1 MTFLEHIYKESK
13 QHNIVNNSEDFSE
26 RLLNKSPSYYRTLK
40 AQKRDANTDLLI
52 GLLSNIT
59 IQRNTHRIHGSNHPV
74 ITQWL
79 DKWESIEEQI
89 AEEVAVRTTNKKAIS
104 TDGLKSI
111 IKALQREEQKRASKL
126 LH

>member
-13 QHNIVNNSEDFSE
+13 QHNLVNNSEEFSE
-26 RLLNKSPSYYRTLK
+26 RLLSKSPSYYRTLK
-40 AQKRDANTDLLI
+40 AQKREANTDLLI

-59 IQRNTHRIHGSNHPV
+59 VQKNVHKTHGSNHPV

-79 DKWESIEEQI
+79 DKWEVIAEQI

-111 IKALQREEQKRASKL
+111 IKALQREEQKRASKIV
-126 LH
+126 H

>member
-1 MTFLEHIYKESK
+1 MTFLQEIYTEAKTN
-13 QHNIVNNSEDFSE
+13 NIVNSSEDFSE
-26 RLLNKSPSYYRTLK
+26 RFMNKSPSYYRTLK